1 MGENI
6 GSVARVIKNLNVF
19 DLRIVKPRDGW
30 PNSAAKTMAAGAD
43 DILDMA
49 KVFNTVE
56 KACDDLN
63 YLFATTARK
72 RDLNLKITSLF
83 DIFDTTEKS
92 LFFENNIKIGILF
105 GCENSGLSNKDISNA
120 NKLIFIPTNNKFSSL
135 NLSHAVSIVC
145 WEFVRNFHEKK
156 NNYIKINQNN
166 FDLASLKELN
176 FFYKNLENNLTETGF
191 FHSDNMKKNIMQN
204 VKILF
209 SRSELSSQEIRTLNG
224 VLKSL
229 FDYNKQA

>member
-1 MGENI
+1 M
-6 GSVARVIKNLNVF
+6 
-19 DLRIVKPRDGW
+19 
-30 PNSAAKTMAAGAD
+30 
-43 DILDMA
+43 
-49 KVFNTVE
+49 
-56 KACDDLN
+56 N

-83 DIFDTTEKS
+83 DIFDTTENS